1 MSPEANHTTLPTVME
16 GLAIYI
22 HHGTSELKGNTR
34 NPPYYLACVWHTVV
48 AYEMFEW

>member
-22 HHGTSELKGNTR
+22 HHGTSELKGT
-34 NPPYYLACVWHTVV
+34 PETHPTI
-48 AYEMFEW
+48 